1 MFLEG
6 LTMLGFDNNGNNS
19 AQQSSPD
26 EESND
31 SSDSFSTNKQ
41 NIGKKMIQNVVFRV
55 QIAPERRLNK
65 VT

>member
-6 LTMLGFDNNGNNS
+6 MTMLGFDNNGNNS